1 MTDSISGGLQL
12 QINDASTWC
21 RASATMQSSLVCE
34 SISVRQRHQHALPLL
49 CASPCCFSDTAW
61 LLQCKQFA
69 RGSSMGAAMCMKL
82 SPFQRHV
89 GPVAS
94 AALCR
99 ENCTRTHL
107 HKQLLKGGSKFRR
120 HGWGRLAAVVDCAS
134 IEGST
139 ADQFHLIEHCKIPRG
154 PGKSSSCLIS
164 ALVHSWPLPSD
175 SAPKPEP
182 PLCAGSRRSSG

>member
-34 SISVRQRHQHALPLL
+34 STSVRQRQQHALPLL
-49 CASPCCFSDTAW
+49 CASPCYFSDTAW

-69 RGSSMGAAMCMKL
+69 RGSSMGAAMYMKL

-120 HGWGRLAAVVDCAS
+120 HGWGRLAVAFDCAS
-134 IEGST
+134 IKGST

-154 PGKSSSCLIS
+154 SWQIFILPHISSST
-164 ALVHSWPLPSD
+164 
-175 SAPKPEP
+175 
-182 PLCAGSRRSSG
+182 